1 MSALVLQISVDVGC
15 ANHSVAVGLSTGQLL
30 EEFTIAHHPQGFKD
44 FFSRIE
50 SYEKQYSCPVVVAM
64 EGYNGYAR
72 PLDNMVRARSWRLY
86 NINNMKLARFKEI
99 FPGAAKT
106 DALDARKALE
116 LFRLQ
121 DHLPMAKEVLQEVYP
136 IPHANAVLK
145 RITRRRK
152 ELVNERTAI
161 VNRFQSDLQ
170 AVCPGIL
177 EITTDVCNKWFLS
190 FITSIKKL
198 EQLSKIRRSTLLKIP
213 GIGKK
218 WSEIILKWQK
228 TAHFSEEATYAGEM
242 ILEDAY
248 RIIELC
254 ERINA
259 LEKQIAEV
267 SQASL
272 MAQALDSIPGFGVV
286 CAGTIAGELGT
297 IGRFRHEG
305 SLALYLGMASLD
317 NSSGRYR
324 GSKAP
329 THVNIRAKG
338 AMMIAIDQHRKQV
351 ACSQRYYE
359 KKRAEGKRHNQ
370 AIRALGR
377 HLCRVIFKML
387 IQERHYEL
395 RKI

>member
-1 MSALVLQISVDVGC
+1 MSALVLQVSVDVGC

-30 EEFTIAHHPQGFKD
+30 EEFTIVHQPQGFKD

-50 SYEKQYSCPVVVAM
+50 TYERRYSCEVMVAM

-121 DHLPMAKEVLQEVYP
+121 EHLPMAKEVLQEVYP
-136 IPHANAVLK
+136 IPHENAVLK

-161 VNRFQSDLQ
+161 INRFQCDLQ

-190 FITSIKKL
+190 FITSSKKL
-198 EQLSKIRRSTLLKIP
+198 EQLAKVRHSTLVKIP

-218 WSEIILKWQK
+218 WSEIIVKWQK
-228 TAHFSEEATYAGEM
+228 EAHFSEEASYAGEM
-242 ILEDAY
+242 ILEDAF

-254 ERINA
+254 EKIKS
-259 LEKQIAEV
+259 LEVQISAV
-267 SQASL
+267 SQESM
-272 MAQALDSIPGFGVV
+272 MAMTLDSIPGFGVV
-286 CAGTIAGELGT
+286 SAGTIAGELGT
-297 IGRFRHEG
+297 IDRFRKES

-329 THVNIRAKG
+329 THVNTRAKA
-338 AMMIAIDQHRKQV
+338 AMMIAIDHHRKQV
-351 ACSQRYYE
+351 ESSKRYYE
-359 KKRAEGKRHNQ
+359 KKRAEGKKHNQ

-395 RKI
+395 REI